1 MVVVGPLTL
10 SAVTLLLLLIR
21 WGCQLLFASLP
32 SLLSKFIMALAV
44 WTLLDPLAVFVVD
57 AILGVSHLK

>member
-10 SAVTLLLLLIR
+10 NAVTLLLLLIR
-21 WGCQLLFASLP
+21 WGCQLAFGSLP
-32 SLLSKFIMALAV
+32 SFTSNFIMALGV
-44 WTLLDPLAVFVVD
+44 WTVLDPLAVFVVD